1 MYDCLLGMTARA
13 VPEGAW
19 RSEVVDVA
27 RWSSA
32 REGRVGRAQELA
44 GVAVFGLRL
53 RAVEAT
59 AARPAAAW
67 AQGAALGSMLLL
79 VTALAAQLAE
89 ADGAAGVVA
98 VLAVAAALMA
108 TATSRTAVGAV
119 LATLAVPPAI
129 IDANGDPWNP
139 IVAALVLCVLSL
151 MASMAARHQRQNGV
165 PGGPRAWA
173 AVALA
178 ACGPVVIGGGAA
190 AAGVVAVVATL
201 VVPAG
206 LVVAGGADA
215 RLAVAAAVAWSWRF
229 LAIDPTD
236 VLDALAAL
244 RSVELPSLLVRLIA
258 MAWGVGVAMVVA
270 HRSARRAAAL

>member
-1 MYDCLLGMTARA
+1 MYDCLLGMTAG
-13 VPEGAW
+13 GA
-19 RSEVVDVA
+19 RGCLAERGGGCGPVV
-27 RWSSA
+27 
-32 REGRVGRAQELA
+32 VGSRGAGGAAQELA

-59 AARPAAAW
+59 WRPAAAW

-139 IVAALVLCVLSL
+139 IVAALS
-151 MASMAARHQRQNGV
+151 
-165 PGGPRAWA
+165 
-173 AVALA
+173 
-178 ACGPVVIGGGAA
+178 
-190 AAGVVAVVATL
+190 AVV
-201 VVPAG
+201 PC
-206 LVVAGGADA
+206 
-215 RLAVAAAVAWSWRF
+215 
-229 LAIDPTD
+229 
-236 VLDALAAL
+236 
-244 RSVELPSLLVRLIA
+244 
-258 MAWGVGVAMVVA
+258 
-270 HRSARRAAAL
+270 